1 MTESYLTTDI
11 IVIIVLVVV
20 LIVIGLC
27 AFFVHFYWTKIGVAE
42 IWNTTRWSSVRS
54 SVYRTFQRFSQG
66 SSTKF
71 VSDTGLDEV
80 AVYND
85 RAIDVP
91 YEKSSRANPKITSYV
106 TPANRPEHNPIS
118 ILSDNNPVRYTYA
131 NAQNTYGY
139 NDLASTIQKQRF

>member
-1 MTESYLTTDI
+1 MTASYLTTDI

-54 SVYRTFQRFSQG
+54 SVYRTFQRFSQA
-66 SSTKF
+66 SSSKF
-71 VSDTGLDEV
+71 VSDEVLDDV
-80 AVYND
+80 TVYND
-85 RAIDVP
+85 HAIDVP
-91 YEKSSRANPKITSYV
+91 YENSRSNPKITSYV
-106 TPANRPEHNPIS
+106 TPSSRPTQV
-118 ILSDNNPVRYTYA
+118 LSDNNPVQHSYA
-131 NAQNTYGY
+131 NAQRTYGN